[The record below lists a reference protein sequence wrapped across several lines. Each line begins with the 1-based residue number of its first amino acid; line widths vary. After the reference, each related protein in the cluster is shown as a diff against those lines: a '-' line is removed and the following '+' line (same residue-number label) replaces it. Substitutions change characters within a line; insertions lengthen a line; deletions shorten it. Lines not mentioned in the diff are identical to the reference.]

1 MFSTVVG
8 WIKSII
14 DKLLLKDSDS
24 KNISK
29 DIPVSDEMKQSIDLW
44 EKMYKGQAPWIND
57 DVKSLNLEADICTEF
72 ARLIMLEHKSELTG
86 STKSEYI
93 YKEYKKVLKELKD
106 SKLELMLATGGLV
119 LKPYVNNK
127 KLCTDIIQVNKFIP
141 LSFNSNGIVT
151 SGIGIAQNTIGKI
164 IHTRLEHHVFNEGL
178 RTHTIY
184 NRCYESDNENEL
196 GKEINIKQTIWSD
209 LAPIATIEHV
219 DRPLFVYIKVPL
231 ANNIDT
237 ESPLGVSIFSR
248 AVDKIKKADIQYGRV
263 DWEYEASEKAV
274 MVDELALRESDGKT
288 PLKNTIDKLKDRMY
302 KTFNTDKNDFYKE
315 YSPEIR
321 DEAYWRGL
329 NRHLERIEFSCQ
341 LAYGTLSEP
350 TYSDKTAEEI
360 KTSKQRSFSAVS
372 KLQENLQTALEH
384 LVYIYDV
391 LTSLYKLAPEG
402 KIEQSN
408 EWDDSLIVDSES
420 EQRIRQQEVREGL
433 RTKVSYL
440 MYRYGF
446 TEEQARKELE
456 AIKQEKIEAEKSLFN
471 QQEE

>member
-1 MFSTVVG
+1 MFSTIVNWVR
-8 WIKSII
+8 SIM
-14 DKLLLKDSDS
+14 DKLLLKNLNGKSV
-24 KNISK
+24 NT
-29 DIPVSDEMKQSIDLW
+29 DIPVSEEMKQSIDLW
-44 EKMYKGQAPWIND
+44 EKMYKGQAPWINE

-86 STKSEYI
+86 SRKSEYI
-93 YKEYKKVLKELKD
+93 YPEYRKVLKELRD

-119 LKPYVNNK
+119 LKPYVNNG
-127 KLCTDIIQVNKFIP
+127 KLYTDIIQINKFIP
-141 LSFNSNGIVT
+141 LSFNSNGVVT

-164 IHTRLEHHVFNEGL
+164 IHTRLEHHIFDEVQ

-196 GKEINIKQTIWSD
+196 GKEIDIKRTIWSN
-209 LAPIATIEHV
+209 LAPIGIIEHV
-219 DRPLFVYIKVPL
+219 DKPLFVYIKIPL

-237 ESPLGVSIFSR
+237 DSPLGVSIFSR

-263 DWEYEASEKAV
+263 DWEYEASEKAI
-274 MVDELALRESDGKT
+274 MVDVLALRESDGKT
-288 PLKNTIDKLKDRMY
+288 PLKNKVDKLKNRIY
-302 KTFNTDKNDFYKE
+302 KTFNTDKSDFYKE

-321 DEAYWRGL
+321 DESYWRGL
-329 NRHLERIEFSCQ
+329 NKHLERIEFSCQ

-372 KLQENLQTALEH
+372 KLQESLQTALEH

-391 LTSLYKLAPEG
+391 LTSVYRLAPEG

-408 EWDDSLIVDSES
+408 EWDDSLIVDSEA
-420 EQRIRQQEVREGL
+420 EQRIRQQEVREKL
-433 RTKVSYL
+433 RTKISYL
-440 MYRYGF
+440 IWRYRIHRRASKRR
-446 TEEQARKELE
+446 T
-456 AIKQEKIEAEKSLFN
+456 
-471 QQEE
+471 

>member
-24 KNISK
+24 KNINK
-29 DIPVSDEMKQSIDLW
+29 DIPISEEMKQSIDLW

-72 ARLIMLEHKSELTG
+72 SRLIMLEHKSELTG
-86 STKSEYI
+86 SEKSDFI
-93 YKEYKKVLKELKD
+93 QKEYKNVLKELKN
-106 SKLELMLATGGLV
+106 SKLELALATGGLV
-119 LKPYVNNK
+119 LKPYVNNG
-127 KLCTDIIQVNKFIP
+127 KLNTDIIQVNKFIP
-141 LSFNSNGIVT
+141 MSFDSNGTVT

-164 IHTRLEHHVFNEGL
+164 IHTRLEHHVFDANK

-184 NRCYESDNENEL
+184 NRCYESDNKNEL
-196 GKEINIKQTIWSD
+196 GKEIDIKQTIWNN
-209 LAPIATIEHV
+209 LKPIGVINNV
-219 DRPLFVYIKVPL
+219 DKPLFVYFKVPL

-263 DWEYEASEKAV
+263 DWEYEASEKAI
-274 MVDELALRESDGKT
+274 MVDELALRQQDGKT
-288 PLKNTIDKLKDRMY
+288 PLKNTIDKLKDRIY
-302 KTFNTDKNDFYKE
+302 KTFNTDKGDFYQE
-315 YSPEIR
+315 YSPDIR

-329 NRHLERIEFSCQ
+329 NRHFERIEFSCQ

-360 KTSKQRSFSAVS
+360 KTSKQRSFSAVA
-372 KLQENLQTALEH
+372 KLQETLQTALEH
-384 LVYIYDV
+384 LVYIYNV
-391 LTSLYKLAPEG
+391 YTTVYRLAPEG

-408 EWDDSLIVDSES
+408 EWDDSLIVDSET
-420 EQRIRQQEVREGL
+420 EQRIRQQEVREKL
-433 RTKVSYL
+433 RTKISYL
-440 MYRYGF
+440 MWRYGF
-446 TEEQARKELE
+446 TEGQAKEELKRIQE
-456 AIKQEKIEAEKSLFN
+456 ETAEQEKSIFN
-471 QQEE
+471 PEQE

>member
-14 DKLLLKDSDS
+14 DKLLIRNEN
-24 KNISK
+24 NINE
-29 DIPVSDEMKQSIDLW
+29 DIPVSEEMKQSIDLW
-44 EKMYKGQAPWIND
+44 EKMYKGQAPWINE

-93 YKEYKKVLKELKD
+93 YQEYKKVLKELRD
-106 SKLELMLATGGLV
+106 SKLELALATGGLV

-141 LSFNSNGIVT
+141 LSFDTNGIVT
-151 SGIGIAQNTIGKI
+151 SGIGIAQNTIGKTI
-164 IHTRLEHHVFNEGL
+164 YTRLEHHIFNEL
-178 RTHTIY
+178 KRTHTIY

-196 GKEINIKQTIWSD
+196 GKEIDISKTIWSN
-209 LAPIATIEHV
+209 LEPVAVIEHV
-219 DRPLFVYIKVPL
+219 DKPLFVYIKVPL

-237 ESPLGVSIFSR
+237 DSPLGVSIFSR

-274 MVDELALRESDGKT
+274 MIDELALRESDGKT
-288 PLKNTIDKLKDRMY
+288 PLKNTVDKLKNRMY
-302 KTFNTDKNDFYKE
+302 KTFNTDKNDFYQE
-315 YSPEIR
+315 YSPAIR

-329 NRHLERIEFSCQ
+329 NKHLERIEFSCQ

-372 KLQENLQTALEH
+372 KLQESVQAGLEH

-391 LTSLYKLAPEG
+391 LTTVYKLCPEG

-408 EWDDSLIVDSES
+408 EWDDSLIVDSEA
-420 EQRIRQQEVREGL
+420 EQRIRQQEVRDKL
-433 RTKVSYL
+433 RTKISYL
-440 MYRYGF
+440 MWRYGF
-446 TEEQARKELE
+446 TEEQAKEELKR
-456 AIKQEKIEAEKSLFN
+456 IQEETAEQEKSLYN
-471 QQEE
+471 PQEE

>member
-8 WIKSII
+8 WIKTII
-14 DKLLLKDSDS
+14 DKLRI
-24 KNISK
+24 KNESNINE
-29 DIPVSDEMKQSIDLW
+29 DIPVSEEMKQSIDLW

-86 STKSEYI
+86 SAKSDYI
-93 YKEYKKVLKELKD
+93 YQEYKKVLKELRD
-106 SKLELMLATGGLV
+106 SKLELALATGGIV

-141 LSFNSNGIVT
+141 LSFDTNGIVT
-151 SGIGIAQNTIGKI
+151 SGIGIAQNTIGKTI
-164 IHTRLEHHVFNEGL
+164 YTRLEHHIFDENK

-196 GKEINIKQTIWSD
+196 GKEIDISKTVWNN
-209 LAPIATIEHV
+209 LAPVAVIEHV
-219 DRPLFVYIKVPL
+219 DKPLFVYIKIPL

-237 ESPLGVSIFSR
+237 NSPLGVSIFSR

-263 DWEYEASEKAV
+263 DWEYEASEKAI

-288 PLKNTIDKLKDRMY
+288 PLKNKVDKLKDRIY
-302 KTFNTDKNDFYKE
+302 KIFNTDKSDFYQE

-329 NRHLERIEFSCQ
+329 NKHLERIEFSCQ

-360 KTSKQRSFSAVS
+360 KTSKQRSFSAVA
-372 KLQENLQTALEH
+372 KLQESVQTGLEH

-391 LTSLYKLAPEG
+391 LTTVYKLCPEG
-402 KIEQSN
+402 KVEQSN
-408 EWDDSLIVDSES
+408 EWDDSLIVDSEA
-420 EQRIRQQEVREGL
+420 EQRIRQQEVREKL
-433 RTKVSYL
+433 RTKISYL
-440 MYRYGF
+440 MWRYGF
-446 TEEQARKELE
+446 TEEQAKEELKR
-456 AIKQEKIEAEKSLFN
+456 IQEETAEQEKSLFN